1 VSCLFEL
8 VGEMEDCGV
17 GSRLNCSQF
26 EGLQP
31 YTGEMVVQV
40 IHLFIESS
48 LFEIM
53 NVYVRL

>member
-1 VSCLFEL
+1 
-8 VGEMEDCGV
+8 MEDCGV

-31 YTGEMVVQV
+31 YTGEMVLQV

-53 NVYVRL
+53 NVSVRL